1 MSFKRNKLRDAI
13 TFALVVGSAG
23 AFGTAFAQEST
34 STAPASEAP
43 SELDTIVVTG
53 TRIQSQTVTESSPVV
68 EIQPEE
74 FQYAGATRVDDLVN
88 QYPQMS
94 PYFDSF
100 ANNGAQGYPTVDLRQ
115 LGPDRTLTLVNG
127 NRLPPGQLI
136 TRDISI
142 IPASLV
148 KRVDILT
155 GGASAVYGSDAIAGV
170 VNFILNTE
178 FEGVSVSAGIS
189 AYQHDN
195 DNKYIEDL
203 MDARGFDYPTGNTGF
218 DGVSQ
223 NIDIAI
229 GSSFADG
236 AGHAMA
242 WLTWRKNEALFQGER
257 DYSSC
262 ALSAAGTSCGGS
274 GTNALGNF
282 LTFAQTS
289 LDLDGD
295 GVFGEAPNA
304 QGCQD
309 YICGFTHLNADG
321 TFSMGQGDPYN
332 YAPINYYQRPDERYT
347 FGGSIKYEIN
357 EHFRPY
363 VETMF
368 LNRTSSIQ
376 VAESGTFFGDLLAL
390 DCSQVSSM
398 CTDLGIVPGTTVYA
412 YVGRRNVEGG
422 PRIQKFD
429 TNSYRFVAGVEG
441 AINDSWSYNTSFL
454 YGHSDAN
461 NQGFGDFLTNRIGQA
476 LAGCPAGSLPQC
488 VPYDVFHVN
497 AVDPAALDFLQGVS
511 FSSTQTD
518 MKDFNAYITGDLG
531 WAFPWADEENVSVV
545 FGGEWRE
552 ENYDFVADL
561 DSQEGNFAG
570 AGGPSPSLSGK
581 TSVSEL
587 FMEAALPIYKGDG
600 VLRAFALDLG
610 YRLSDYTLSGKAE
623 TYKIG
628 FTSDWGMVRARGGF
642 NHAIRAPNTGE
653 LFATQ
658 QIALSGTQDPCAP
671 DDNGDIAFTLEQCV
685 RTGLDPAQYGSP
697 VLTSPAGQYNQ
708 FIGGNTGL
716 KPESADTWTLGFVF
730 TPIDNLQINLDY
742 YKIELSD
749 TISALGLGSI
759 FTGCGKG
766 NVQALCDLIHRNPGT
781 GDLWIGSD
789 PATSGHV
796 VNLTQNFGNLDF
808 RGIDLG
814 VNYRWEM
821 LGGRFSASLQGT
833 YLLDQKIDVLEGAD
847 IDDPTTDRVHEKSEY
862 DCAGVINENCQSPKW
877 RHIANLRYSRDW
889 YTLNLRWRYMGSM
902 DYVAAG
908 TGEDQGAPLNTDKL
922 LCSPDS
928 EYTIDNPAP
937 TPDAARS
944 FAGCMGDQ
952 KTSAANYVDLSASAF
967 IGKATEITVGVN
979 NIADK
984 EPQMV
989 GVSLALNGNAPGGY
1003 DQAGRFFFAN
1013 VTFKW

>member
-23 AFGTAFAQEST
+23 AFGTAFAQET
-34 STAPASEAP
+34 TTPAGETP

-100 ANNGAQGYPTVDLRQ
+100 ANNGATGYPTVSLRQ
-115 LGPDRTLTLVNG
+115 LGPQRTLTLVNG
-127 NRLPPGQLI
+127 NRLAPGPLEV
-136 TRDISI
+136 RDISI

-178 FEGVSVSAGIS
+178 FEGVSVSAGVS

-195 DNKYIEDL
+195 DNNYIQGK
-203 MDARGFDYPTGNTGF
+203 MDARGFEYPDGNTGF

-223 NIDIAI
+223 NIDLAI

-262 ALSAAGTSCGGS
+262 ALDAAGRTCGGS
-274 GTNALGNF
+274 GTNAFGNF
-282 LTFAQTS
+282 IVYQGSFG
-289 LDLDGD
+289 DL
-295 GVFGEAPNA
+295 VA
-304 QGCQD
+304 
-309 YICGFTHLNADG
+309 LNPDG
-321 TFSMGQGDPYN
+321 TFTAGAFGPPYN

-347 FGGSIKYEIN
+347 FGSSLKYEIN

-363 VETMF
+363 IETMF
-368 LNRTSSIQ
+368 MHRSSSIQ
-376 VAESGTFFGDLLAL
+376 VAESGTFFADLLQL
-390 DCSQVSSM
+390 DCSQTGNM
-398 CTDLGIVPGTTVYA
+398 CADLGLDPTQPIYA
-412 YVGRRNVEGG
+412 YVGRRNIEGG

-454 YGHSDAN
+454 YGHTTQD
-461 NQGFGDFLTNRIGQA
+461 NQGFNDFLSDRIGPA
-476 LAGCPAGSLPQC
+476 LRGCQPGDTFPGCLPYNPFVPGSITPE
-488 VPYDVFHVN
+488 
-497 AVDPAALDFLQGVS
+497 AAAAITGTS
-511 FSSTQTD
+511 FTSTKTAL
-518 MKDFNAYITGDLG
+518 KSFNAYVTGDLG
-531 WAFPWADEENVSVV
+531 WAFPWADDENVSVV

-552 ENYDFVADL
+552 ETYDFTADQ
-561 DSQEGNFAG
+561 DSQEGNYAG
-570 AGGPSPSLSGK
+570 AGGPSLPLAGK
-581 TSVSEL
+581 ISVSEL
-587 FMEAALPIYKGDG
+587 FMESALPIYKGDG

-610 YRLSDYTLSGKAE
+610 YRLSDYNLSGHAE

-642 NHAIRAPNTGE
+642 NHAIRAPGTAE
-653 LFATQ
+653 LFSGQ
-658 QIALSGTQDPCAP
+658 QIALTGTPDPCAGATP
-671 DDNGDIAFTLEQCV
+671 DFTLEQCV
-685 RTGLDPAQYGSP
+685 RTGIDPSQYGNI
-697 VLTSPAGQYNQ
+697 LESPAGQYNM
-708 FIGGNTGL
+708 FTGGNPGL
-716 KPESADTWTLGFVF
+716 QPESADTWTLGFVI
-730 TPIDNLQINLDY
+730 TPIDNLQITLDY
-742 YKIELSD
+742 YKIKLEDQITTIGVQDILRGCGLSD
-749 TISALGLGSI
+749 VA
-759 FTGCGKG
+759 F
-766 NVQALCDLIHRNPGT
+766 LCDLIHRNPNS
-781 GDLWIGSD
+781 GDLWIGND
-789 PATSGHV
+789 LVTSGYTI
-796 VNLTQNFGNLDF
+796 NLTNNFGELDF

-833 YLLDQKIDVLEGAD
+833 YLLNQKINSLPGVDL
-847 IDDPTTDRVHEKSEY
+847 DPVASGMQSAEY
-862 DCAGVINENCQSPKW
+862 DCAGLINPNCQSPEW

-889 YTLNLRWRYMGSM
+889 YTLNLRWRYFGSL
-902 DYVAAG
+902 DYNDAG
-908 TGEDQGAPLNTDKL
+908 VGVDGNPPLFADKL
-922 LCSPDS
+922 LCD
-928 EYTIDNPAP
+928 EDENAT
-937 TPDAARS
+937 
-944 FAGCMGDQ
+944 CLGDGTLHAQ
-952 KTSAANYVDLSASAF
+952 NYVDLSASAF

-984 EPQMV
+984 EPPLV
-989 GVSLALNGNAPGGY
+989 GVNEALNANAPGGY
-1003 DQAGRFFFAN
+1003 DQAGRYFFAN

>member
-23 AFGTAFAQEST
+23 AFGTAFAQET
-34 STAPASEAP
+34 TTPAGETP

-155 GGASAVYGSDAIAGV
+155 GGASAVYGSDAVAGV

-195 DNKYIEDL
+195 DNDYIQGK
-203 MDARGFDYPTGNTGF
+203 MDDRGFEYPTGNTGF

-223 NIDIAI
+223 NIDVAI

-262 ALSAAGTSCGGS
+262 ALNDSATRCGGS
-274 GTNALGNF
+274 ATNALGNF
-282 LTFAQTS
+282 LVFAPS
-289 LDLDGD
+289 AIDRNGD
-295 GVFGEAPNA
+295 GVIDGGDFFA
-304 QGCQD
+304 
-309 YICGFTHLNADG
+309 GFAHLNEDG
-321 TFSMGQGDPYN
+321 TFSSGRGAPYN

-347 FGGSIKYEIN
+347 FGASIKYEIN

-376 VAESGTFFGDLLAL
+376 VAESGTFFADLLAL

-398 CTDLGIVPGTTVYA
+398 CADLGLDPTATVYA

-454 YGHSDAN
+454 YGHTDAN
-461 NQGFGDFLTNRIGQA
+461 NQGFGDFLANRIGQA

-488 VPYDVFHVN
+488 VPYDIFHPHS
-497 AVDPAALDFLQGVS
+497 VDPAALDFLEGTS

-531 WAFPWADEENVSVV
+531 WAFPWAGEENVSIV

-552 ENYDFVADL
+552 ENYDFVADQ

-610 YRLSDYTLSGKAE
+610 YRLSDYNLSGKAE

-653 LFATQ
+653 LFASQ
-658 QIALSGTQDPCAP
+658 QIALTGVADPCAGANP
-671 DDNGDIAFTLEQCV
+671 SFTAEQCA
-685 RTGLDPAQYGSP
+685 RTGLDPAIYNNPAQRA
-697 VLTSPAGQYNQ
+697 LLQSPAGQYNQ
-708 FIGGNTGL
+708 FVGGNPGL
-716 KPESADTWTLGFVF
+716 QPEAADTWTLGFVF

-742 YKIELSD
+742 YKIQLED
-749 TISALGLGSI
+749 TISTIGVDSI
-759 FTGCGKG
+759 FTGCGVS
-766 NVQALCDLIHRNPGT
+766 NVQFLCDLIHRNATT
-781 GDLWIGSD
+781 GDLWIGND
-789 PATSGHV
+789 PATAGHV
-796 VNLTQNFGNLDF
+796 DNLTSNFGELDF

-814 VNYRWEM
+814 INYRWEM
-821 LGGRFSASLQGT
+821 LGGRFSAGLQGT
-833 YLLDQKIDVLEGAD
+833 YLLNQKINPLPGVDV
-847 IDDPTTDRVHEKSEY
+847 DDPTTARTEKAEY
-862 DCAGVINENCQSPKW
+862 DCAGVINENCQSPEW
-877 RHIANLRYSRDW
+877 RHIANVRYSRDW
-889 YTLNLRWRYMGSM
+889 YTLNLRWRYYGEM
-902 DYVAAG
+902 DYVEAG
-908 TGEDQGAPLNTDKL
+908 VGADPGAPQNTDQL

-928 EYTIDNPAP
+928 QYTEADGTQRDFSECLGSQHI
-937 TPDAARS
+937 
-944 FAGCMGDQ
+944 
-952 KTSAANYVDLSASAF
+952 SAANYIDLSASAF

-984 EPQMV
+984 EPPMV
-989 GVSLALNGNAPGGY
+989 GVTLAANANAPAGY